1 MTYLEWNTAP
11 KGSRRGSADD
21 PRAGTG
27 DSRDADDAASGN
39 DGRDPIVLDRARGR
53 EREVPGLS
61 RERVEQIRR
70 RINDDV
76 YSSDAVVD
84 LIARRMIAEGDV

>member
-1 MTYLEWNTAP
+1 MTYLEWNAAQ
-11 KGSRRGSADD
+11 KGSRRGSSDD
-21 PRAGTG
+21 SRAGTG
-27 DSRDADDAASGN
+27 NPRDGDDKTPRK
-39 DGRDPIVLDRARGR
+39 DGRDPVMQNRGSK

-70 RINDDV
+70 RIAEDV

-84 LIARRMIAEGDV
+84 LIARRMIAEGDI